1 MFCCLGCGSG
11 FGLDNLGDGG
21 RRRRCARLTGRLY
34 GLRLGSGW
42 RLGRRSNFRRARR
55 LHRLALGAA
64 ETLLEAGEEAGFV
77 GFGDYRGRG
86 WLRLHRGD
94 RFAAGQRS
102 RLGNR
107 NGCFRNRGNG
117 RCRRRSR
124 LRCDLRSY
132 DRLGDLRSGGRCG
145 RFARHRG
152 GFRLRGRLLGCGL
165 GLGRLLLEP
174 AEKTF
179 LFPVL
184 RGLLVVVGTKHEWIE
199 SLEDTEGRGRPEN
212 GWVS

>member
-1 MFCCLGCGSG
+1 MLRCLGCGSC
-11 FGLDNLGDGG
+11 FGLNDLGDGSDRSLNDRFRG
-21 RRRRCARLTGRLY
+21 LRCDLDRWLRCGS
-34 GLRLGSGW
+34 GLRL
-42 RLGRRSNFRRARR
+42 RRR
-55 LHRLALGAA
+55 LVLGATEA
-64 ETLLEAGEEAGFV
+64 LLEAGEEAGFV
-77 GFGDYRGRG
+77 GFGDCRGRG
-86 WLRLHRGD
+86 RLRLYRGD

-107 NGCFRNRGNG
+107 SGCFHNRGNG
-117 RCRRRSR
+117 RYRRRSR
-124 LRCDLRSY
+124 LRRDLRSNG
-132 DRLGDLRSGGRCG
+132 RLGDLRSRGRCG